1 MSSFKLVEC
10 ALTSFHG
17 VSYTEILILEI
28 LKFSI
33 FFNFNLNYDIYFF
46 IFDGN
51 NISLFSSI
59 LYVCPRF

>member
-33 FFNFNLNYDIYFF
+33 FQFQFKL
-46 IFDGN
+46 
-51 NISLFSSI
+51 
-59 LYVCPRF
+59 